1 MSNGAKRRETSH
13 HRNYTIFNF
22 FLSLNSKTFILK
34 LFRYIVPILFLF
46 LSLGVVGQED
56 KSNDTLDLRGELY
69 RAVQSWDEIND
80 SLVLNSNQSPY
91 DKENIDCRKC
101 KCILII
107 VAKKTLVNSTIERPH
122 RIVSYSCPEHTVE
135 HYSTDMCDFFKI
147 YFKKSR
153 YKGQITFTGIKGD
166 EMTLQFAKRK
176 CDYIDKEGTGIMTFI
191 YTARTDTI
199 YVKPQ
204 SCEQIN
210 AFIDSILNGD

>member
-1 MSNGAKRRETSH
+1 MIWKKNKEM
-13 HRNYTIFNF
+13 
-22 FLSLNSKTFILK
+22 LK
-34 LFRYIVPILFLF
+34 LFRYIGPILFLF

-69 RAVQSWDEIND
+69 RAVQSWDEFND

-107 VAKKTLVNSTIERPH
+107 VAKKTLVNSTIEQPH

-166 EMTLQFAKRK
+166 GMTLRFAKRK
-176 CDYIDKEGTGIMTFI
+176 CDYIDKDGTGVMTFI